1 MTAPQTRVEPAAD
14 WEIQENVD
22 WVDNAFG
29 GVEAEIASWRP
40 FYWTRQA
47 LAALVSAPQTAR
59 LKRS

>member
-1 MTAPQTRVEPAAD
+1 MTPSRPRSEAPAD

-40 FYWTRQA
+40 LYWIRQA
-47 LAALVSAPQTAR
+47 LTGVGQAPLAMR
-59 LKRS
+59 LRRS